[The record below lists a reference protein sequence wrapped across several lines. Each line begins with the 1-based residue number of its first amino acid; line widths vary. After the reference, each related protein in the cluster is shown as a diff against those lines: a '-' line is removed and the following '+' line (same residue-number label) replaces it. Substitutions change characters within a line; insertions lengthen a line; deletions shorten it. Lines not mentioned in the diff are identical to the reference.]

1 MTEYVLGPDEDQTVV
16 AQRLLAA
23 AKNPGAIQ
31 WSPRPNTHPHG
42 GVYVLPDDDAESIIA
57 AVAAQRDAEAK
68 RIEGALAAADE
79 RDAKAD
85 ETGLTPEQLGFAASI
100 GADPGAPGTE
110 GGETQAA
117 TDAPAETDAE
127 KAEDAADEA
136 TVDDPGTPQD
146 EHAEAQDRVSR
157 RKAARAKA
165 TADATVP
172 ADQQKSE

>member
-1 MTEYVLGPDEDQTVV
+1 MTEYVLGPNEDQTVV

-23 AKNPGAIQ
+23 AKDPGAIQ

-57 AVAAQRDAEAK
+57 AVAAQREAEAK
-68 RIEGALAAADE
+68 RIEDALAAAEE

-85 ETGLTPEQLGFAASI
+85 ETGLTPEQLGFPASI
-100 GADPGAPGTE
+100 GGDPGAPGTE
-110 GGETQAA
+110 VGEAQV
-117 TDAPAETDAE
+117 TDTPAESDAE

-172 ADQQKSE
+172 ADEQKSE